1 MVLEIE
7 KQSRSRGELRAAV
20 EAAAERAITALI
32 NRSAR
37 LADDQ
42 KFMEWIELFTEDG
55 VYSGITLE
63 NRNEAGL
70 YLFKDVG
77 RRALH
82 MRAAWLMGLWQAPRG
97 KTVHLVS
104 NIEVTLDDDGAGAD
118 CVSNYI
124 VTRTADMAHS
134 KLHACGRYYDRF
146 VKVGGDWL
154 FASREVVVDSNLLP
168 AEFTELL

>member
-7 KQSRSRGELRAAV
+7 KDAAV
-20 EAAAERAITALI
+20 QAEAKLFAEERAITALI
-32 NRSAR
+32 NRYAR

-55 VYSGITLE
+55 VYSGITHE
-63 NRNEAGL
+63 NENDRGL
-70 YLFKDVG
+70 YLFRDVG

-82 MRAAWLMGLWQAPRG
+82 TRAAFLMGLWQAPRG

-104 NIEVTLDDDGAGAD
+104 NLEIEVAADGKSAS
-118 CVSNYI
+118 CLSNFI
-124 VTRTADMAHS
+124 ITRTGDMEQS
-134 KLHACGRYYDRF
+134 RLHACGRYYDAF
-146 VKVGGDWL
+146 EKVGGAWL
-154 FASREVVVDSNLLP
+154 FKSRKAVVDTNILP